1 MGASSDTGYLLP
13 DKTPAMNAEQSPGKS
28 RLRSRS
34 SASVQEQFGVSA
46 IASLGQQ
53 IHEVWS
59 KALGIPMELIS
70 QTQSFASLGGDSV
83 AAMKVASLLGRAG
96 IKVLVKDVMRGLT
109 IQGLTSAAKQVAA
122 PATAAASPSP
132 QQPQISPEPHS
143 LKEVATTAE
152 TIHDKINSLK
162 MADERH
168 DCLDHLSFKHGADT
182 EVEDMY
188 PCSPTQLGIL
198 IAQAKTPG
206 AYMMRILFELSTSK
220 QNERID
226 VRRLQEAWQAVV
238 DRHPA
243 MRTVFVEGNTAESPF
258 EQIVLRRVKAEFRAL
273 RIMTDDASE
282 DRLQFLGDHGH
293 TLVEFGELGHRLTVI
308 AIPSGKHYVRLDIS
322 HAITD
327 GGSLDIMI
335 RDLKLAYDGK
345 LALGSGPVYR
355 SFIDNILHQP
365 SSQGLQYWAE
375 YLRGVEPC
383 QFPTLLDGDMSVSPE
398 SELMSKQVNLS
409 SLTHDIS
416 DFCRRHEI
424 TLFHLF
430 QVSWAIVL
438 RTYLNK
444 DDVCFGYTASGRDT
458 PIDSVESITGAFVST
473 MLCRVQFDQSQSV
486 SSLLKEVAD
495 HTTESLDFQHLSL
508 ADIQKAAQLPKDLVF
523 NTVIGFQNALSLDS
537 DDFQAGLGVKE
548 LNVYSPTEVCKMT
561 RGSFTCHG

>member
-1 MGASSDTGYLLP
+1 MGASSDTGYLTAEN
-13 DKTPAMNAEQSPGKS
+13 TPAMNADKSPEKA
-28 RLRSRS
+28 RLRARS
-34 SASVQEQFGVSA
+34 SASAQEQFGASA
-46 IASLGQQ
+46 FASLGQQ

-96 IKVLVKDVMRGLT
+96 IKVLVKDVMRGST
-109 IQGLTSAAKQVAA
+109 IQGLTSAAKQVAV
-122 PATAAASPSP
+122 PATNAASP
-132 QQPQISPEPHS
+132 QQPQPQPEPHS
-143 LKEVATTAE
+143 LKEVATAE
-152 TIHDKINSLK
+152 TINDKINNLK
-162 MADERH
+162 IADERH
-168 DCLDHLSFKHGADT
+168 DRLDHLSFKHGADT

-220 QNERID
+220 RNHRID

-238 DRHPA
+238 DRHA
-243 MRTVFVEGNTAESPF
+243 ALRTVFVEGNTAESPF
-258 EQIVLRRVKAEFRAL
+258 DQIVLRRVKADFRAL

-282 DRLQFLGDHGH
+282 DRLQFLGDNGH
-293 TLVEFGELGHRLTVI
+293 TLVELGELGHRLTVI
-308 AIPSGKHYVRLDIS
+308 ATPSGKHYVRLDIS

-335 RDLKLAYDGK
+335 HDLKLAYDGK
-345 LALGSGPVYR
+345 LAPGSGPVYR
-355 SFIDNILHQP
+355 SFVDHILHQP
-365 SSQGLQYWAE
+365 SSRGLKYWAE
-375 YLRGVEPC
+375 YLHGAEPC

-398 SELMSKQVNLS
+398 SDLMSGQVDLS
-409 SLTHDIS
+409 SLTDDIS

-430 QVSWAIVL
+430 QVSWAVVL

-444 DDVCFGYTASGRDT
+444 DDVCFGYTSSGRDT
-458 PIDSVESITGAFVST
+458 PIDCIESITGAFVST
-473 MLCRVQFDQSQSV
+473 MLCRVHFDPSKSV
-486 SSLLKEVAD
+486 LTLLKEVAA

-508 ADIQKAAQLPKDLVF
+508 ADIQKAAGLPKDIVF

-537 DDFQAGLGVKE
+537 DDSQAGLRVKE
-548 LNVYSPTEVCKMT
+548 LNVYSPTEVCNKWLEIL
-561 RGSFTCHG
+561 RLR